1 MKVGIDTFGLDHG
14 QSGLG
19 AYLYFLMQNMPFEE
33 GIEYDL
39 FGVEADRYTYKA
51 KFDTGYTPFSIK

>member
-39 FGVEADRYTYKA
+39 FGVEADR
-51 KFDTGYTPFSIK
+51 